1 MRYFCLSAF
10 LLFLAACSTIDCPVQ
25 NKVAVNYAVKTIV
38 GGVEVND
45 TLKDTLYV
53 WSTRSDGD
61 DTLIFNSGIDISSFS
76 LPVSYTHPEDK
87 LVFCLVDTNKV
98 AKIDTV
104 WIKKDD
110 YPHFESMECK
120 VDYFHQ
126 LTGVRYT
133 THAIDSLVLKNPNVN
148 YEDQTINFFIYPDS
162 SR

>member
-10 LLFLAACSTIDCPVQ
+10 LLFLVACSTIDCPVQ

-61 DTLIFNSGIDISSFS
+61 DTLIFNSGIDVSSFS

-104 WIKKDD
+104 WIKKEDI
-110 YPHFESMECK
+110 PHFES
-120 VDYFHQ
+120 VDCSAHFFHT
-126 LTGVRYT
+126 LTAVRS
-133 THAIDSLVLKNPNVN
+133 THEAIDTIFINNQKVN
-148 YEDQTINFFIYPDS
+148 YDPSLDHIHIHFKK
-162 SR
+162 

>member
-25 NKVAVNYAVKTIV
+25 NKVAVYYAVKTIV

-104 WIKKDD
+104 WIKKEDI
-110 YPHFESMECK
+110 PHIES
-120 VDYFHQ
+120 VDCSAHFFHT
-126 LTGVRYT
+126 LTAVRS
-133 THAIDSLVLKNPNVN
+133 THEAIDTIFINNPKVN
-148 YEDQTINFFIYPDS
+148 YVPSLDHIHIHFKK
-162 SR
+162 

>member
-25 NKVAVNYAVKTIV
+25 NKVAVNYAVKAIV

-104 WIKKDD
+104 WIKKEDI
-110 YPHFESMECK
+110 PHFES
-120 VDYFHQ
+120 VDCSAHFFHT
-126 LTGVRYT
+126 LTAVRS
-133 THAIDSLVLKNPNVN
+133 THEAIDTIFINNSKVN
-148 YEDQTINFFIYPDS
+148 YDPSLDHIHIHFKK
-162 SR
+162 

>member
-1 MRYFCLSAF
+1 MRFFCLSAF

-61 DTLIFNSGIDISSFS
+61 DTLIFNSGIDVSSFS

-104 WIKKDD
+104 WIKKEDI
-110 YPHFESMECK
+110 PHFES
-120 VDYFHQ
+120 VDCSAHFFHT
-126 LTGVRYT
+126 LTAVRS
-133 THAIDSLVLKNPNVN
+133 THEAIDTIFINNPKVN
-148 YEDQTINFFIYPDS
+148 YDPSVDHIHIHFKK
-162 SR
+162 

>member
-104 WIKKDD
+104 WIKKEDI
-110 YPHFESMECK
+110 PHFES
-120 VDYFHQ
+120 VDCSAHFFHT
-126 LTGVRYT
+126 LTAVRS
-133 THAIDSLVLKNPNVN
+133 THEAIDTIFINNSKVN
-148 YEDQTINFFIYPDS
+148 YDPSLDHIHIHFKK
-162 SR
+162 